1 MFAAILAVAVVAPAA
16 SAALRTTPR
25 LGVSTDPFVVRG
37 TGFKPGERVKVTLI
51 SGGGYFVHTTV
62 ALRRG
67 TFAVRFARATE
78 SCAGYVATARGNEGT
93 RASVKVTRECGSVN
107 PDVIQPIDLTPKP

>member
-1 MFAAILAVAVVAPAA
+1 MFAAILAAAVMAPAA
-16 SAALRTTPR
+16 SAAMQATPR

-37 TGFKPGERVKVTLI
+37 TGFKPGERVKVTLVT
-51 SGGGYFVHTTV
+51 GGGYFVHTAF

-67 TFAVRFARATE
+67 TFAVRFARAAE
-78 SCAGYVATARGNEGT
+78 SCAGYVATARGNEGS

-107 PDVIQPIDLTPKP
+107 PDVIHPTDLTPKP